1 MDYLS
6 RSLLSGAGSLGP
18 LILVYHVFEDGDCS
32 SKWPYAVSRKAFHS
46 HIDLLAAEGWA
57 TVRVGDL
64 ASPAG
69 CPARSVAITFDD
81 GYADNFAAFEELAK
95 RSMVASWFVLSGFV
109 GGVSAWDRPALSP
122 KPLLTASQLRTMAAS
137 GMEIG
142 SHGATHRDLTQ
153 LADDELDTEV
163 ARSKGIFEEIL
174 GQTVRSFAYPYGV
187 HDERVVAAV
196 RRAGYELACTT
207 ASGWALAG
215 MDLYRLRRITVFS
228 SDSEAAFARKV
239 AFADNHVGWGKVA
252 KYVARRF
259 FPARWR

>member
-1 MDYLS
+1 MIEALPERVVGVDQAE
-6 RSLLSGAGSLGP
+6 GAEEVHHAHREQQQEAAPQRDLEP
-18 LILVYHVFEDGDCS
+18 EHGDCHDQ
-32 SKWPYAVSRKAFHS
+32 KHVDRANQAVGK
-46 HIDLLAAEGWA
+46 
-57 TVRVGDL
+57 
-64 ASPAG
+64 
-69 CPARSVAITFDD
+69 
-81 GYADNFAAFEELAK
+81 
-95 RSMVASWFVLSGFV
+95 
-109 GGVSAWDRPALSP
+109 
-122 KPLLTASQLRTMAAS
+122 
-137 GMEIG
+137 
-142 SHGATHRDLTQ
+142 Q